1 MESATRPNKRRS
13 LFSCAFHLLS
23 HSRCIRFCC
32 IMDAS
37 KRNFFKKRPNNQFKR
52 KGVVGIK
59 KGNWSNSSREQS
71 FGNSQPA
78 DTVYR
83 ILCPSRKIGGVI
95 GKGGN
100 IVKSLREETQAKITV
115 ADTIPG
121 SEERVIII
129 YSSPTKIAKKQNKD
143 DDSAAETKKESMEP
157 HCAAQDALLKVHD
170 RIIEEDLFGGMAS
183 DDDNENSTVTARLL
197 VPNNMVGCLLGKRG
211 DVIQRLRS
219 ETGANIR
226 VLPADR
232 LPPCAMNTDELVQIS
247 GKPNVAKRALYEV
260 STLLHQNPRKDKPPS
275 SFPQAYGGQNFHSP
289 PAPMADMH
297 PLGNSSWPARNS
309 SLHGMPSTPW
319 MGGYGDQ
326 PSRMGSG
333 SINSCPPGQ
342 MGEVSAE
349 FSMKI
354 LCSAGKIGGVIGKGG
369 FNVKQLQ
376 QETGA
381 SIHVEDAP
389 TDSDERVIRAS
400 AFEGLWNP
408 RSQTIDA
415 ILQLQNKT
423 SEFSEKGT
431 ITTRLLVP
439 SSKVGCILGQGGHVI
454 NEMRRRTQAD
464 IRVYS
469 KDDKPK
475 CASEDEELVQISG
488 NFGVAKDALT
498 EIASRLRARTL
509 RDANVGAEPAPV
521 GPVQLVG
528 AAGGLPSRGPLPS
541 GPVGAGISGGY
552 EPFRGGYDYEPQS
565 YPPPP
570 SAPPPSAT
578 GYPNMNSAFE
588 ARIPNKAVGSVM
600 GTGGSNIPNVGEVVG
615 ARVKLQDPHPGSSE
629 CIVDIRGSSEHLIS
643 AHGTY
648 QSFMTSGQS
657 MKVQPSSYQNINPQ
671 QSSYQTMS
679 SHQSSYQNMNTQQS
693 PYHSVNAQQSP
704 YQNINPQ
711 QSSYPMHT
719 HQGAGTNPHIT
730 PTQSSYYSSSAQQGT
745 YPY

>member
-1 MESATRPNKRRS
+1 
-13 LFSCAFHLLS
+13 
-23 HSRCIRFCC
+23 
-32 IMDAS
+32 MDAS

>member
-1 MESATRPNKRRS
+1 
-13 LFSCAFHLLS
+13 
-23 HSRCIRFCC
+23 
-32 IMDAS
+32 MDAS

-129 YSSPTKIAKKQNKD
+129 YSSPTKIAKKVNKD